1 MTVLSLCWRG
11 SPAASPSN
19 PSERTRISS
28 RRRKHGTTGQLA
40 LPHQNRRYGEI
51 AETVRSAPGRG
62 PTDGGGY
69 KDFERDGKEN
79 PRGRKAS
86 WGAKPVGR
94 LTQAVRAV
102 SFGPNWPRGRISGPA
117 LCQILI

>member
-40 LPHQNRRYGEI
+40 LPHQNRRYGEV
-51 AETVRSAPGRG
+51 AETVRSAPGQG
-62 PTDGGGY
+62 PTDGGVY
-69 KDFERDGKEN
+69 TDFERDGKEK
-79 PRGRKAS
+79 PRGRKAR
-86 WGAKPVGR
+86 WGRETGGPLDTSRESGVFR
-94 LTQAVRAV
+94 
-102 SFGPNWPRGRISGPA
+102 PNWPRGRISGPA
-117 LCQILI
+117 LCLILI